1 MPKVAID
8 LNFLPNL
15 EFFAA
20 ISGFDELIYFPDQ
33 RFQRRTFINR
43 TDILGP
49 NKVQR
54 LTVPIQGRRPAIPIS
69 EIKID
74 YGQDWIK
81 SHLKSIQTAYGKAPF
96 YEYYYPYF
104 EEIYHSKPELLLSLN
119 QQILTLCLKLLGV
132 SAKLQELDLN
142 QKITDFKDIR
152 GLISPRTHFSQAN
165 FYQAQAYFQ
174 LFGADF
180 EPNLSIMDLL
190 FCEGTES
197 NGLILKS
204 LKKH

>member
-1 MPKVAID
+1 MEEAD
-8 LNFLPNL
+8 L
-15 EFFAA
+15 
-20 ISGFDELIYFPDQ
+20 DQ
-33 RFQRRTFINR
+33 
-43 TDILGP
+43 
-49 NKVQR
+49 
-54 LTVPIQGRRPAIPIS
+54 
-69 EIKID
+69 
-74 YGQDWIK
+74 
-81 SHLKSIQTAYGKAPF
+81 
-96 YEYYYPYF
+96 
-104 EEIYHSKPELLLSLN
+104 
-119 QQILTLCLKLLGV
+119 KL
-132 SAKLQELDLN
+132 
-142 QKITDFKDIR
+142 TDFKDIR